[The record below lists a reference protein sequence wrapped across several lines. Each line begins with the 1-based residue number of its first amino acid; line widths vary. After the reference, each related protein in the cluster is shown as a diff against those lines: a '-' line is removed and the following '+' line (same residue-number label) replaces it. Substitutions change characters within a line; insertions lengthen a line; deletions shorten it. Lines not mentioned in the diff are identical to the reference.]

1 MSSSG
6 TPGRQGR
13 PATTAKPALDRRSVL
28 TRGAALAGGAAAGL
42 TAGAAF
48 PARAAQDAPP
58 AVRAAAPYETGAL
71 IGPDDP
77 RYPLLTTG
85 NNQRYVAAP
94 EYVKMIRSTQDA
106 VHALRAAH
114 RAGKR
119 VSVRS
124 GGHCFAAL
132 VCNPEIEVI
141 LDFSEMTDVGYDAS
155 RRAFYV
161 EPGARLLHVYE
172 QLYKGWG
179 VTVPGGICYSVGAG
193 GHISGGGYGLLS
205 RAHGLV
211 VDHLYAVE
219 VVTVDAGG
227 TVRTTVATREADD
240 PHRDLWWAHTG
251 GGGGNFGLITRYW
264 FRSPDATGTEPG
276 DQLISPPSTVLV
288 SAVDIP
294 WEDLDEGTF
303 ARLLKNFGAW
313 HEANSAPGSPYRHL
327 SSLFNVSSRAH
338 GSLGMFTQVDATV
351 PGARKMLD
359 DYLGAITAGTG
370 ITPRP
375 MAKANG
381 EIPHLA
387 NLAEPREMPWLN
399 ATRMVGTNNPT
410 ITNPVSRAVHKS
422 AYMRRNF
429 SDRQIAALYAYMTR
443 PDFENPD
450 TMLVL
455 FSFGGQVNAV
465 APDATA
471 NAQRECV
478 FKMTFQT
485 FWPDEQDDDFYLG
498 WIRGL
503 YADFFAESGGVP
515 LIDDRTDGCYINYCD
530 TDMADPEH
538 NRSGVPWHTLYYK
551 GNYPRLQQVKK
562 RWDPGNFFHHAL
574 SVEPARN

>member
-1 MSSSG
+1 M
-6 TPGRQGR
+6 T
-13 PATTAKPALDRRSVL
+13 ATQPPNRRSVL
-28 TRGAALAGGAAAGL
+28 TRGAALAGTATAAATGL
-42 TAGAAF
+42 TAATATPAKAAE
-48 PARAAQDAPP
+48 PAG
-58 AVRAAAPYETGAL
+58 VGAL
-71 IGPDDP
+71 IRPDDP

-94 EYVKMIRSTQDA
+94 EYVKMIRSTADA
-106 VHALRAAH
+106 ERALRVAH

-132 VCNPEIEVI
+132 VCNPEVEVI
-141 LDFSEMTDVGYDAS
+141 LDFSEMTDVGYDPA

-161 EPGARLLHVYE
+161 EPGARLLNVYE
-172 QLYKGWG
+172 ALYKGWG

-219 VVTVDAGG
+219 VVTVDAQGK
-227 TVRTTVATREADD
+227 VRTTVATREEND
-240 PHRDLWWAHTG
+240 PNRDLWWAHTG

-264 FRSPDATGTEPG
+264 FRSPDAHGAEPG
-276 DQLISPPSTVLV
+276 DQLISPPSKVLV
-288 SAVDIP
+288 HAVDLP
-294 WEDLDEGTF
+294 WADLDEAKF
-303 ARLLKNFGAW
+303 ARLLKNWGTW
-313 HEANSAPGSPYRHL
+313 HEANSAPDSPYRHL
-327 SSLFNVSSRAH
+327 SSLFNVSSKAH

-351 PGARKMLD
+351 PDARKLLD
-359 DYLGAITAGTG
+359 DFFAAITAGTG
-370 ITPRP
+370 LTAKP

-387 NLAEPREMPWLN
+387 DLAEPREMPWLN

-410 ITNPVSRAVHKS
+410 ITNPTSRAVHKS
-422 AYMRRNF
+422 GYMRKNF
-429 SDRQIAALYAYMTR
+429 SDQQITALYRYMTR

-455 FSFGGQVNAV
+455 FSFGCQVNAV
-465 APDATA
+465 GQNDTA
-471 NAQRECV
+471 NAQRDCA

-485 FWPDEQDDDFYLG
+485 FWPDAADDDFYLE

-503 YADFFAESGGVP
+503 YAEFFAETKGVP
-515 LIDDRTDGCYINYCD
+515 LIGDRTDGCYINYCD
-530 TDMADPEH
+530 TDMADPRY
-538 NRSGVPWHTLYYK
+538 NTSGVPWHTLYYK
-551 GNYPRLQQVKK
+551 DNYPRLQQVKR
-562 RWDPGNFFHHAL
+562 RWDPTNFFHHAL
-574 SVEPARN
+574 SVEPAKS